1 MMSNYRNL
9 GTKEVDEMISI
20 VKRLQEKYKIIDSA
34 RTGVYG
40 WSFGGYF
47 SLSVLARKIS
57 NTLWNNK
64 LILKLI
70 LPFLNL

>member
-1 MMSNYRNL
+1 MSNYRNL
-9 GTKEVDEMISI
+9 GSKEVDETISI
-20 VKRLQEKYKIIDSA
+20 VKRLQKKYKIIDSK

-47 SLSVLARKIS
+47 SLSALARKIS

-64 LILKLI
+64 LMLTKSDFT
-70 LPFLNL
+70 FLNL